1 MLLRRWFVLLMRR
14 SLSLLRWQQTL
25 LIMQGEKQYDIMW
38 IQAYQHSA
46 KYDMPDYNGG
56 GLYPKAK

>member
-1 MLLRRWFVLLMRR
+1 MRR
-14 SLSLLRWQQTL
+14 SLSLVRWQQTL

-38 IQAYQHSA
+38 IHAYQHFA